1 MSKYSIAG
9 ENSNEALEPLI
20 GGIESHTNL
29 PFNGRFR
36 VLPQRGQVY
45 TGQCS
50 WFGQF
55 GTSGFGEG
63 MSKYKWT
70 DREDNGQNAS
80 GLSQMTPGIAY
91 MATKS
96 IRHWFKLTFPN
107 GKSFII
113 RQVDVGP
120 SGWTGKMIDVNAPL
134 AEMAGYSPKTFPTG
148 AIVRFQYIGAE
159 EPYGATKEYRRPE

>member
-1 MSKYSIAG
+1 MSKYVIPG
-9 ENSNEALEPLI
+9 EDPKQNLEPLS
-20 GGIESHTNL
+20 GGIEAVKNL

-36 VLPQRGQVY
+36 ILPTLGQVY
-45 TGQCS
+45 YGQQS

-55 GTSGFGEG
+55 GIGKWGEG
-63 MSKYKWT
+63 MSKYKWV
-70 DREDNGQNAS
+70 DKEDNGQNAS

-107 GKSFII
+107 GKSFIV

-148 AIVRFQYIGAE
+148 AIIRFQYLGPE
-159 EPYGATKEYRRPE
+159 EPVGATKEYRRPE